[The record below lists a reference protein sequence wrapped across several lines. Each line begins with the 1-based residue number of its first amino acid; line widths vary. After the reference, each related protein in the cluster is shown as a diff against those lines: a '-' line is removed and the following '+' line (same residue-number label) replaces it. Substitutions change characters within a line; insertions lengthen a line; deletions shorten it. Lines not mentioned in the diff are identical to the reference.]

1 MEVSFY
7 IELIA
12 LRIIIS
18 VIGVLGNMILIISI
32 FQMTRLKT
40 FEVILLG
47 LAAVNL
53 EMIVIVNIYDIML
66 IRYSYRIGVWAC
78 RSLKFLTVFGE
89 IGSILFTVVI
99 SIYRYQKLRDV
110 HTRVNLPIF
119 MDNMRSAIGISAFC
133 CILALLFGVPTFL
146 IDLNDGNGNSSQP
159 GCPADFF
166 HCTLTNC
173 PVRNRTYKYS
183 FILVCILLPLLIVT
197 LTSTMIFRILIV
209 QQRVVRARHE
219 TSVVTSTSQP
229 QRPKKSGLQRS
240 TVAILAA
247 MALFQVDWSIYLIL
261 HLACDPYRFPSW
273 SEVEFLITTFYTA
286 ISPYVYGLGNNLFNI
301 KRIIS

>member
-1 MEVSFY
+1 MEGSFY
-7 IELIA
+7 VELMA

-18 VIGVLGNMILIISI
+18 VIGVSGNTILIISI

-53 EMIVIVNIYDIML
+53 ETIVIVNIYDIML
-66 IRYSYRIGVWAC
+66 LRSSYRIGIWTC
-78 RSLKFLTVFGE
+78 RSLKFLTIFGE

-110 HTRVNLPIF
+110 HTRVNLPVF

-133 CILALLFGVPTFL
+133 AILALIFGVPTFV
-146 IDLNDGNGNSSQP
+146 IDLNEGNSNSSQP
-159 GCPADFF
+159 GCLADFF
-166 HCTLTNC
+166 QCTLTRC
-173 PVRNRTYKYS
+173 PIRNRTYKYS

-197 LTSTMIFRILIV
+197 LTSTMIIRILIV
-209 QQRVVRARHE
+209 QQKVVRARQGP
-219 TSVVTSTSQP
+219 SVETSTSQQ
-229 QRPKKSGLQRS
+229 QRPKKSRLQRS
-240 TVAILAA
+240 TIAILAA
-247 MALFQVDWSIYLIL
+247 MALFQVDWTIYLIL
-261 HLACDPYRFPSW
+261 HLACNPYSLPSW
-273 SEVEFLITTFYTA
+273 SEVEFFITTFYTA
-286 ISPYVYGLGNNLFNI
+286 ISPYVYGIGNNLFNI